1 LTTFCIYERRYQ
13 MFIQVEPVD
22 FFMYSVKLFFDLEE
36 PNSED
41 QAVRDY
47 LMEHELEPKQ
57 QGIGELDGHK
67 TEIMRFGGC
76 YLGRHLDRIAQIQ
89 RHAVEVELLTATIA
103 EHLKAPLPGGASLS
117 AEERQTAIP
126 RLVQDFHQ
134 ESSFQKGENGELV
147 AALDGSAVREAAHRL
162 LIGAPSG

>member
-1 LTTFCIYERRYQ
+1 
-13 MFIQVEPVD
+13 MFIQVAPVD

-47 LMEHELEPKQ
+47 LAAHELEPKQ
-57 QGIGELDGHK
+57 QGIGELDSHR

-89 RHAVEVELLTATIA
+89 RHAVEVELLTAAIE
-103 EHLKAPLPGGASLS
+103 EHLKASIPGGASLS
-117 AEERQTAIP
+117 EEERQTAIP

-134 ESSFQKGENGELV
+134 DSSFQKGENGELV
-147 AALDGSAVREAAHRL
+147 AALDGNAVREAARCL
-162 LIGAPSG
+162 LSGAPAT